1 MSSSH
6 RALTARVT
14 QQLSRLTG
22 RLRMPSL
29 MRRGL
34 PIVMATIISRPLG
47 YARAAIQAWLFGAT
61 ASMDAFVLAFS
72 VPGFL
77 QVILLSGPL
86 SGVLVPTFSKV
97 RDNRQALSQLFSSL
111 FTACLLASI
120 LLGLAAGIAA
130 PVLIR
135 VVGPGLAPEF
145 RHLAVLLFRL
155 MLPML
160 ALQALLSVC
169 KGALNTLDSYGPPEY
184 AQVAFNLIFIAI
196 ALLLTPYLGIASLAV
211 GASLGALAQVLLQF
225 PYLYRHGVHYRP
237 VLHFNTHI
245 KPILTLL
252 QWAFLSTMVVTFG
265 AQIDRAL
272 ASLLF
277 PGAISALFYAFLL
290 FMLPASLAVI
300 PLSTVLLT
308 DIAVLYQQGDTA
320 TLQRRVAAALRM
332 MVLLTLPVAALGAL
346 FAEPITRLVYEYG
359 RFSTADTM
367 RTAQVL
373 QVFVLGLP
381 FYGGMHMLSR
391 CFYAMHDTKTPAVVG
406 FVALAANVAV
416 DLWLMQL
423 FSHRGIAMGRLS
435 FWLVSAC
442 TLYLLFQLRCRRLS
456 PGSSPQMTEGT

>member
-1 MSSSH
+1 M
-6 RALTARVT
+6 
-14 QQLSRLTG
+14 LSQLTG
-22 RLRMPSL
+22 RIRLPSL

-47 YARAAIQAWLFGAT
+47 YVRAAIQAWLFGAT
-61 ASMDAFVLAFS
+61 AAMDAFVLAFS
-72 VPGFL
+72 VPSFL

-86 SGVLVPTFSKV
+86 SGVLVPTFRAV
-97 RDNRQALSQLFSSL
+97 RDDRDALSRLFSSL
-111 FTACLLASI
+111 FTACLLAS
-120 LLGLAAGIAA
+120 LALGLLAGIAA
-130 PVLIR
+130 PALMR
-135 VVGPGLAPEF
+135 LVGPGLAPEI
-145 RHLAVLLFRL
+145 RGLAVFLFRL

-184 AQVAFNLIFIAI
+184 AQVAFNIIFIGA
-196 ALLLTPYLGIASLAV
+196 ALLLTPYLGITSLAL

-225 PYLYRHGVHYRP
+225 PYLRRHGIRYRP
-237 VLHFNTHI
+237 QLHFKAHI

-290 FMLPASLAVI
+290 FMLPASLAII

-308 DIAVLYQQGDTA
+308 DLAAVYQNGDMTA
-320 TLQRRVAAALRM
+320 VRRRVAAALRM
-332 MVLLTLPVAALGAL
+332 MLLLTVPAAVAGVLL
-346 FAEPITRLVYEYG
+346 AEPITRLVYEYG
-359 RFSTADTM
+359 RFQTADTI
-367 RTAQVL
+367 RTAQAL
-373 QVFVLGLP
+373 QVFLCGLP

-391 CFYAMHDTKTPAVVG
+391 CFYAIHDTKTPAVVG
-406 FVALAANVAV
+406 LVALAVNIAGDVIF
-416 DLWLMQL
+416 MQL
-423 FSHRGIAMGRLS
+423 FSHQGVAMGRLA

-442 TLYLLFQLRCRRLS
+442 TLYILFQRRCRELLTRDPSDL
-456 PGSSPQMTEGT
+456 PMTP

>member
-1 MSSSH
+1 MSSSSSH
-6 RALTARVT
+6 HKALAARFT
-14 QQLSRLTG
+14 QHLSRLIG
-22 RLRMPSL
+22 RIRLPSL

-47 YARAAIQAWLFGAT
+47 YVRAAIQAWLFGAT
-61 ASMDAFVLAFS
+61 AAMDAFVLAFS
-72 VPGFL
+72 VPSFL

-97 RDNRQALSQLFSSL
+97 RDDRQALSQLFSSL
-111 FTACLLASI
+111 FTACLLASL

-130 PVLIR
+130 PVLMR
-135 VVGPGLAPEF
+135 LVGPGLAPET

-169 KGALNTLDSYGPPEY
+169 KGALNTLDSYGSPEY
-184 AQVAFNLIFIAI
+184 AGVAFNLIFIAT
-196 ALLLTPYLGIASLAV
+196 ALLLTPYLGISSLGV
-211 GASLGALAQVLLQF
+211 GASLGALAQVALQF
-225 PYLYRHGVHYRP
+225 SYLYRYGVRYRP
-237 VLHFNTHI
+237 VLHFNAHI

-252 QWAFLSTMVVTFG
+252 QWAFFSTMVVTFG

-277 PGAISALFYAFLL
+277 PGAISSLFYAFLL

-332 MVLLTLPVAALGAL
+332 MMLLILPVTVIGAF

-359 RFSTADTM
+359 RFNAADTM
-367 RTAQVL
+367 RTAQAL
-373 QVFVLGLP
+373 QIFLLGLP
-381 FYGGMHMLSR
+381 FYGSMHMLSR
-391 CFYAMHDTKTPAVVG
+391 CFYAIHDTKTPAVVG
-406 FVALAANVAV
+406 FVALAANIAG
-416 DLWLMQL
+416 DLLLMQL
-423 FSHRGIAMGRLS
+423 FSHRGIAMGRLA

-442 TLYLLFQLRCRRLS
+442 ILYLLFQRRCRQI
-456 PGSSPQMTEGT
+456 SSGT